1 MGASRCPTWIP
12 GPPSGRSAAGGPR
25 CRAAAVPD
33 DRFADLG
40 QGGTRAGDKF
50 ADLDRREPEQPA
62 RPPRRP
68 SRYTWVVG
76 VAFVIL
82 IAVVLLNTIGHE
94 GAGSSGLTR
103 GHKVPHFAAPAVLSS
118 LDGDPNI

>member
-40 QGGTRAGDKF
+40 PSGTRAGDKL
-50 ADLDRREPEQPA
+50 ADLDRQEPERPA
-62 RPPRRP
+62 QPPRRP
-68 SRYTWVVG
+68 GRYTWVVG

-82 IAVVLLNTIGHE
+82 IAVVMVNTIGHGGGGAGGLLGGPE
-94 GAGSSGLTR
+94 GARRVAPGGL
-103 GHKVPHFAAPAVLSS
+103 GPA
-118 LDGDPNI
+118 